1 MKKFKRMFILVLLS
15 VLFSIQTI
23 TFAGS
28 ENRISG
34 RDRFELAVNMS
45 KEFEGSDECILIN
58 YQAWSD
64 CIVASQISNGKM
76 PIYFTYSNSIESQT
90 LNRLKEKRYRK
101 IYLVGGTNSISSKVE
116 NQLKRM
122 SNVERISGRNRYDSN
137 YKILKGNERTLIIA
151 SGENFA
157 DGLVSST
164 LAQQKNAKIVLN
176 PSTFLTNEL
185 KNYIKSNSNLK
196 MVYIVGGVNSISKDV
211 ERSINRLTN
220 SARIKGASR
229 YEVSEVLATS
239 IKANSYIVAS
249 GENFADG
256 LLSAN
261 LSYKNNS
268 PILLTTSKYHR
279 SELKNILRGKE
290 YLIVGGERS
299 VSDIFS
305 VDTAVKNI
313 NNKEIVKN
321 DSDFKNI
328 FNKLTDSKKSS
339 IQFAY
344 SKDYNLKELVFSKN
358 DIKYELFNIKV
369 NKINEDN
376 SFNYAE
382 IRLIPKRNYGSIQD
396 IYNYI
401 DKLALLSSRV
411 QGNSDKELLKNLF
424 DIACREYSYDYTY
437 KNNTA
442 VSLLRD
448 NKGICVSFSDL
459 IRDLCTLN
467 NIEAETWLVSTK
479 RVRDGKDLTLE
490 EKVNLYNHQIN
501 RVSIDGK
508 WYFADLNRAIQN
520 NERDFNKC
528 MLMSKLTKS
537 EYEPAIEP
545 IMVQSGFNDRVKSIN
560 FDKDKTYSNLGLEW
574 VE

>member
-15 VLFSIQTI
+15 ILFSVQTI

-45 KEFEGSDECILIN
+45 KEFESSDECILIN

-122 SNVERISGRNRYDSN
+122 STVERISGRNRYDSN

-305 VDTAVKNI
+305 VDTAMKNI

-382 IRLIPKRNYGSIQD
+382 IRLIPKRNYGSIQN

>member
-122 SNVERISGRNRYDSN
+122 STVERISGRNRYDSN

-185 KNYIKSNSNLK
+185 KNYIKNNSNLK

-239 IKANSYIVAS
+239 IKAKSYIVAS

-279 SELKNILRGKE
+279 SELKNILSGKE
-290 YLIVGGERS
+290 YVIVGGERS

-305 VDTAVKNI
+305 DDTAMKNI
-313 NNKEIVKN
+313 NNKEIIKN
-321 DSDFKNI
+321 DLDLKNI

-401 DKLALLSSRV
+401 DKLDNLSKRV
-411 QGNSDKELLKNLF
+411 KGNTDLELLKNLF
-424 DIACREYSYDYTY
+424 NIACKEYSYDYSY

-479 RVRDGKDLTLE
+479 RVRNGKDLTLE
-490 EKVNLYNHQIN
+490 EKVNLYNHQLN
-501 RVSIDGK
+501 RVCIDGK

-528 MLMSKLTKS
+528 MLMSELTKS

>member
-15 VLFSIQTI
+15 ILFSVQTI

-45 KEFEGSDECILIN
+45 KEFESSDECILIN

-122 SNVERISGRNRYDSN
+122 STVERISGRNRYDSN

-305 VDTAVKNI
+305 VDTAMKNI

-321 DSDFKNI
+321 DSDFRNI
-328 FNKLTDSKKSS
+328 FNRLTDSKKSS

-401 DKLALLSSRV
+401 DKLALLSSQV

>member
-34 RDRFELAVNMS
+34 RDRFDLAVNMS

-122 SNVERISGRNRYDSN
+122 STVERISGRNRYDSN

-176 PSTFLTNEL
+176 PSRFLTNEL
-185 KNYIKSNSNLK
+185 RNYIKNNSNLG

-211 ERSINRLTN
+211 EKSINRLTN
-220 SARIKGASR
+220 SARIKGTSR

-239 IKANSYIVAS
+239 IKAKSYIVAS

-268 PILLTTSKYHR
+268 PILLTTSKY
-279 SELKNILRGKE
+279 N
-290 YLIVGGERS
+290 
-299 VSDIFS
+299 
-305 VDTAVKNI
+305 
-313 NNKEIVKN
+313 
-321 DSDFKNI
+321 
-328 FNKLTDSKKSS
+328 
-339 IQFAY
+339 
-344 SKDYNLKELVFSKN
+344 
-358 DIKYELFNIKV
+358 
-369 NKINEDN
+369 
-376 SFNYAE
+376 
-382 IRLIPKRNYGSIQD
+382 RN
-396 IYNYI
+396 
-401 DKLALLSSRV
+401 
-411 QGNSDKELLKNLF
+411 
-424 DIACREYSYDYTY
+424 
-437 KNNTA
+437 
-442 VSLLRD
+442 
-448 NKGICVSFSDL
+448 
-459 IRDLCTLN
+459 
-467 NIEAETWLVSTK
+467 
-479 RVRDGKDLTLE
+479 
-490 EKVNLYNHQIN
+490 
-501 RVSIDGK
+501 
-508 WYFADLNRAIQN
+508 
-520 NERDFNKC
+520 
-528 MLMSKLTKS
+528 
-537 EYEPAIEP
+537 
-545 IMVQSGFNDRVKSIN
+545 
-560 FDKDKTYSNLGLEW
+560 
-574 VE
+574 